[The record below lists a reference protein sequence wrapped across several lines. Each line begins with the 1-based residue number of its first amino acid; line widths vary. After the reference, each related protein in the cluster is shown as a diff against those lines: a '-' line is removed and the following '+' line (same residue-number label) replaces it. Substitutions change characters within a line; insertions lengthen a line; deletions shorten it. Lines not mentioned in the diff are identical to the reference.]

1 MFVALLFVLFVI
13 MLLASLPVALSM
25 VMSTGFVLGVSTD
38 FTMYMIVQR
47 MFSTLTNPTL
57 LAIPAFIFA
66 GVLMSRGG
74 IARYLIECVQAWI
87 GHLPGGLAVVSVF
100 CCMIF
105 GAICGSSPATAVA
118 IGSIMIPGMV
128 KAGYDKKYA
137 MGLIAASGTLG
148 ILIPPSIPLVIY
160 GVTAE
165 ESIGKLF
172 MAGIIPGIIMGFT
185 IMALAV
191 IRARRLGY
199 GRGEKA
205 SWDERWKK
213 TVKAFPGA
221 LLPIIILGSIYTG
234 IATPTESAV
243 VASVYT
249 VLVSAFV
256 YRELKMADVRA
267 IMVES
272 VATSSMLYLIIS
284 CAMVFALYL
293 TNEQVPHMFSTWIAN
308 NNIGVVGFFALTAI
322 MFFIMGTFMEAA
334 SIILIT
340 LPLLLPIM
348 KFLGIN
354 PIHFAIVMVV
364 NMELAQITPPV
375 GLNLFVVSGISRA
388 PMEQVVRGVIPY
400 IFIMIAVMILFM
412 IFPDLSLYI
421 PNMMG

>member
-1 MFVALLFVLFVI
+1 MLTALLFLLFI
-13 MLLASLPVALSM
+13 GMLLASVPVALCM
-25 VMSTGFVLGVSTD
+25 VVATGIILASSGD
-38 FTMYMIVQR
+38 FTMYMVTQR

-57 LAIPAFIFA
+57 MAIPAFIFA
-66 GVLMSRGG
+66 GVLMARGG
-74 IARYLIECVQAWI
+74 IARYLIEAVQAWV
-87 GHLPGGLAVVSVF
+87 GHFPGGLAVVSTL

-172 MAGIIPGIIMGFT
+172 MAGIVPGIILGLS
-185 IMALAV
+185 IMTLAV
-191 IRARRLGY
+191 IRAKRLGY
-199 GRGEKA
+199 GSAEKA
-205 SWDERWKK
+205 TWEERWQK
-213 TVKAFPGA
+213 TFKALPGA
-221 LLPIIILGSIYTG
+221 FLPVLILGSIYSG

-243 VASVYT
+243 IASMYT
-249 VLVSAFV
+249 IIVSAFV
-256 YRELKMADVRA
+256 YRELKLPDIRG

-272 VATSSMLYLIIS
+272 VGTASMLYLIIS

-293 TNEQVPHMFSTWIAN
+293 TNAQVPHVISQWIAD
-308 NNIGVVGFFALTAI
+308 NNIGVIGFFMMTAL
-322 MFFIMGTFMEAA
+322 MFFVMGTFLEAA

-348 KFLGIN
+348 KILGIS

-375 GLNLFVVSGISRA
+375 GLNLFVVSSISRA
-388 PMEQVVRGVIPY
+388 TVEQVVRGVIPY
-400 IFIMIAVMILFM
+400 IILMFIVMIVFM
-412 IFPDLSLYI
+412 FFPQISLWL
-421 PNMMG
+421 PDMM